1 MDNGDWVQMKF
12 DPEQLVNVRNL
23 ISVMRGEIATLNKD
37 QWDEAKECCAD
48 VMEQFLELRR
58 DAEKLDRNLR
68 SYVIM
73 HNDLEEKLIRTNGM
87 EAYRAFKAKQRA
99 DKEKQGE

>member
-1 MDNGDWVQMKF
+1 MENRDWVSMKF
-12 DPEQLVNVRNL
+12 DPQLSVNVRSL

-58 DAEKLDRNLR
+58 E
-68 SYVIM
+68 
-73 HNDLEEKLIRTNGM
+73 
-87 EAYRAFKAKQRA
+87 
-99 DKEKQGE
+99 